1 MKKQFEASLTGAEG
15 PIDGIVDQANNDA
28 SAWEFKSI
36 DGNFLL
42 VIAKDDD
49 GNWQRVD
56 GTEPYLS
63 SWIDELA
70 VKIGK
75 KTNH

>member
-1 MKKQFEASLTGAEG
+1 MKKQFETTLTGPDS
-15 PIDGIVDQANNDA
+15 PIDGIADQLNDDG

-36 DGNFLL
+36 DGSLHL
-42 VIAKDDD
+42 VIAKDED
-49 GNWQRVD
+49 GNWQRIE

-70 VKIGK
+70 EKIGG
-75 KTNH
+75 

>member
-1 MKKQFEASLTGAEG
+1 MKKQFETTLTGPDS
-15 PIDGIVDQANNDA
+15 PIDGIADQLNDDG

-36 DGNFLL
+36 DGSLHL
-42 VIAKDDD
+42 VIAKDED
-49 GNWQRVD
+49 GNWQRIE

-70 VKIGK
+70 EKIGE
-75 KTNH
+75 

>member
-1 MKKQFEASLTGAEG
+1 MKKQFEATLTGPDG
-15 PIDGIVDQANNDA
+15 PIDGIVDQVTDDG

-36 DGNFLL
+36 DGNFHL
-42 VIAKDDD
+42 VIARDED
-49 GNWQRVD
+49 GKWERID

-70 VKIGK
+70 EKVG
-75 KTNH
+75 N

>member
-1 MKKQFEASLTGAEG
+1 MKNQFEITLAGPDS
-15 PIDGIVDQANNDA
+15 PIDGIADQLNDDG

-36 DGNFLL
+36 DGSLHL
-42 VIAKDDD
+42 VIAKDGD
-49 GNWQRVD
+49 GNWQRID

-70 VKIGK
+70 EKIGG
-75 KTNH
+75 